1 MKFIFL
7 TMVFILA
14 VSSIGLCAVPDPNA
28 GISAINYYGLSE
40 TTNGIGSGEF
50 AGNEMYGSSGLISG
64 YGIFAKRFRAA
75 ATTYSDFGL
84 AIKTGSPNW
93 SLLVGQR
100 RITSDND
107 DNNAGELFYGA
118 TFKQGLS
125 RNLSAYATYQK
136 GVRFATKIFGIS
148 YDVTDFIQLN
158 VCWKNYA
165 DNNGTTFKGIGESL
179 QIKF

>member
-7 TMVFILA
+7 TMVFFLT
-14 VSSIGLCAVPDPNA
+14 VFSIGLCAVPEPNA
-28 GISAINYYGLSE
+28 GISDANYYGVNE
-40 TTNGIGSGEF
+40 AIHRTGRGEF
-50 AGNEMYGSSGLISG
+50 AGNEIYGNSNG
-64 YGIFAKRFRAA
+64 YGIFANHFRTA
-75 ATTYSDFGL
+75 ATIYSDVGL
-84 AIKTGSPNW
+84 AIQTKSPNW

-107 DNNAGELFYGA
+107 DNAGELFYGA
-118 TFKQGLS
+118 IFKQGLS

-136 GVRFATKIFGIS
+136 GVRFATEIFGIS